1 MNKREEERGI
11 IMLEL
16 LFHPVFVLFT
26 ILLFIGLVLLLLFKR
41 KSLSAVQKLI
51 VGIVIGIC
59 LLYFAFL
66 LWCIVGFGNAY
77 PSEDPVPVPSV

>member
-66 LWCIVGFGNAY
+66 LWSIVGFGNAR
-77 PSEDPVPVPSV
+77 PSRAPVPMPNV